1 MAASLPAGRDGPG
14 SRRKAFPMRLPVL
27 AALAAVAVGAVPASA
42 AGHHGG
48 SSAGHRHH
56 PRAGAKV
63 FQVGTAVEEIKPTR
77 PQYLG
82 GFGQMDAPTAQV
94 HDPLQVRAFAVASG
108 TKVVEFAV
116 VDTQGYFAG
125 YQEGPFGITDAR
137 QTAATWLAGH
147 GCPGTTEADLI
158 VSSTH
163 SHAAPTLMGIW
174 GPVDVEYLKLVHD
187 RTVQALEDAAT
198 NMRAA
203 ELWTAAADSS
213 AIDGTNVSQ
222 TDIYDGYAVD
232 GDTPLLWARD
242 PETHDTV
249 GVYVNVPVHADVACG
264 A

>member
-1 MAASLPAGRDGPG
+1 MAASLPAGRGGAGGPG
-14 SRRKAFPMRLPVL
+14 KGVSPRPPPPPPPSAPAPRAPPPPPPRPPRGRPPRPPPPPPARAPDLP
-27 AALAAVAVGAVPASA
+27 ALAAVAVGAVPASA

-56 PRAGAKV
+56 PRAGAEI
-63 FQVGTAVEEIKPTR
+63 FQVGTAVEDITPTR

-108 TKVVEFAV
+108 TKVVEFAI

-137 QTAATWLAGH
+137 QTAARWLAGH
-147 GCPGTTEADLI
+147 GYPGTTEADMI

-174 GPVDVEYLKLVHD
+174 GPVDVDYLKHVHD
-187 RTVQALEDAAT
+187 
-198 NMRAA
+198 
-203 ELWTAAADSS
+203 
-213 AIDGTNVSQ
+213 
-222 TDIYDGYAVD
+222 
-232 GDTPLLWARD
+232 
-242 PETHDTV
+242 
-249 GVYVNVPVHADVACG
+249 
-264 A
+264 